1 VVNAVEPK
9 PVNLLM
15 PANLGFTVGDIGALG
30 VRRISVGGTL
40 ARVAWGATIRAAE
53 QIMKEGR
60 FDTFAEAAPHP
71 TLNGLFRDDMGK
83 RPDRVTK
90 P

>member
-1 VVNAVEPK
+1 
-9 PVNLLM
+9 
-15 PANLGFTVGDIGALG
+15 
-30 VRRISVGGTL
+30 
-40 ARVAWGATIRAAE
+40 
-53 QIMKEGR
+53 MKEGR